1 MSDTEKSFPFD
12 SVELTDGSY
21 DRPYYSE
28 DFADYFAQFLSNGV
42 YPNPSN
48 NLLVES
54 LNNNM
59 VLTVNAGSA
68 FIKGRGYINKE
79 PLYVT
84 VSNSDIAYNRIDF
97 IVLQLNLVEREIKIL
112 YKEGVPSSSPVKPS
126 LTRND
131 DIYELKLAEI
141 LVKSGV
147 QNITTAD
154 ITDTRLDSSV
164 CGIVTAVIDNV
175 DTTALFQQYES
186 YLNTKISQWNETQLA
201 QSSEFKE
208 QMTEQKTEFENWFN
222 GAKLDIANLQ
232 KFDFDNLIYMA
243 GYVYSA
249 VKEETG
255 WLEKITKADDES
267 IFAQRISTKDTVTGA
282 WTVTTICE
290 SLGINTVI
298 VYSKENGW
306 KGVINNA

>member
-21 DRPYYSE
+21 DRAYYSE
-28 DFADYFAQFLSNGV
+28 DFADYFAKFISNGV

-84 VSNSDIAYNRIDF
+84 VSNADAAYNRIDF
-97 IVLQLNLVEREIKIL
+97 IVLQLNLIDRKIKIL
-112 YKEGVPSSSPVKPS
+112 YKEGVPSASPVKPS

-131 DIYELKLAEI
+131 DVYELKLAEI
-141 LVKSGV
+141 IVKSGI
-147 QNITTAD
+147 QKITTAD
-154 ITDTRLDSSV
+154 ITDTRLDSAV

-186 YLNTKISQWNETQLA
+186 YLNTKIFQWNETQLN
-201 QSSEFKE
+201 QTTEFKE
-208 QMTEQKTEFENWFN
+208 QMTEQKTEFDNWFN

-249 VKEETG
+249 EKEKTS
-255 WLEKITKADDES
+255 WIEKITRSDDKS
-267 IFAQRISTKDTVTGA
+267 IFAQRTSTKNIVTGA

-290 SLGINTVI
+290 RLGINTVI

-306 KGVINNA
+306 KGVITNG